1 MSVLDEFK
9 FYLEQQG
16 KSENT
21 SLSYLKNV
29 GLYLKWFDESK
40 GVPFTKLYREN
51 VREYISFLKTVK
63 DHKPKTINTKINAL
77 VKFNEFLI
85 DKQIQN
91 NFVLHKSDYQRVQ
104 EQYVSLSK
112 FEKKDIERF
121 RQIVLES
128 NNIRNYALVTLL
140 AYAGLRISEA
150 LDLKIKDINFVSRE
164 IVVEGK
170 GNKTRIVFMNDLVK
184 DTLQSYLKKRNQLNL
199 EHDFIFVSNRGKK
212 LDRTTVNK
220 FFKNY
225 SETFGQK
232 LTPHDLRHFFC
243 SNALKVGFS
252 VEEVANQA
260 GHSSIYTTMLY
271 THPSREEIIDKMN
284 KL

>member
-29 GLYLKWFDESK
+29 ELYLKWFDESK

-260 GHSSIYTTMLY
+260 GHSNIYTTMLY

>member
-29 GLYLKWFDESK
+29 ELYLKWFDESK

-260 GHSSIYTTMLY
+260 GHSNIYTTMLY

-284 KL
+284 ML

>member
-1 MSVLDEFK
+1 LSVLDEFK

-29 GLYLKWFDESK
+29 ELYLKWFDESK

-260 GHSSIYTTMLY
+260 GHSNIYTTMLY

>member
-260 GHSSIYTTMLY
+260 GHSNIYTTMLY

>member
-1 MSVLDEFK
+1 MSVLDVFK

-29 GLYLKWFDESK
+29 ELYLKWFDESK

-260 GHSSIYTTMLY
+260 GHSNIYTTMLY